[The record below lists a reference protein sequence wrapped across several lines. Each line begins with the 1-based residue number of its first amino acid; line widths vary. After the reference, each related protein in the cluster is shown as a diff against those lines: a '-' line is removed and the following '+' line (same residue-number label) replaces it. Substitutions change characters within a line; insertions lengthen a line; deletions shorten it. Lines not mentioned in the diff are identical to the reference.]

1 MSIVNHVYP
10 YYASYTHLVIYLD
23 FEWKEQSPTDRCVIS
38 SVPFI
43 SLIEEPRALAFHARD
58 DALAPLET
66 TPEALLRGWRE
77 RAQLFPMFN
86 FGDALC
92 SLHFCINLELSLA
105 GQKLN
110 MILISTCFKEKAS
123 KQTHE
128 TSGFQNSGSN
138 LAYAAP
144 PDMPRSNGFVCPFL
158 SILCHWSR
166 ACVRKAQLGRQWVFV
181 PNTRCLTLLCS
192 ISMHLHAHAEHHTS
206 YTIECKWLLL
216 PSPGA
221 LQFCWDILCSHSSF
235 FVESRPFCWIP
246 IEQTIGWVSLWV
258 LIHA

>member
-1 MSIVNHVYP
+1 MYP
-10 YYASYTHLVIYLD
+10 YFASYIHLVISLD

-92 SLHFCINLELSLA
+92 SLHFCINLELSVA
-105 GQKLN
+105 PQKLN
-110 MILISTCFKEKAS
+110 MILISTCFKQKAS

-138 LAYAAP
+138 LVYAA

-158 SILCHWSR
+158 SILC
-166 ACVRKAQLGRQWVFV
+166 
-181 PNTRCLTLLCS
+181 
-192 ISMHLHAHAEHHTS
+192 
-206 YTIECKWLLL
+206 Y
-216 PSPGA
+216 
-221 LQFCWDILCSHSSF
+221 
-235 FVESRPFCWIP
+235 
-246 IEQTIGWVSLWV
+246 
-258 LIHA
+258 